1 MQLNRNNFIS
11 FLIQSEP
18 GKPAIANGLRAALSL
33 GIPMLIGQLIN
44 QRESG
49 LFIGLIA
56 YFVNLANVAGS
67 YQIKAKAMAI
77 ATLGIT
83 ISVFIGTLVASIPI
97 LAVILTFLW
106 GMASGFASLYGNTG
120 ANVGLVVGTS
130 FISTI
135 SLPDDLDVALMRSL
149 LCLIAGG
156 WAMLLSL
163 VMWPLKPYDLLR
175 IAVAECFNALANY
188 LQTFAGKAATTENI
202 LDVRKALETA
212 RMTLGTARIGQ
223 SAQSW
228 MGEQLLVLIQDGDR
242 LLGSVIA
249 LTELLETYSHQ
260 QQYRSVQYL
269 IDDTLTQMSIVFRSI
284 AKVISGKSASI
295 DFGNLSRIY
304 EALKER
310 QHLLLDTLKQASVG
324 KETDYTQLVALGS
337 LVRTIAKPIE
347 QLQYTAQSAKSL
359 IEPSNTSQ
367 RHVEPLLLIKTE
379 RQSLLSLLRENCT
392 LESAIFRH
400 ALRLGVS
407 LSIGVILYSITNLPM
422 GYWITLTTMLVLKP
436 NLGGTFQRFFQRV
449 GGTILG
455 AVVAA
460 IILVAIAT
468 KPILDIISVIT
479 VFFGVA
485 LIGFNYGYSVVFLS
499 IFILLITDTSN
510 STGWQFAEVRVLN
523 TLIGAGLAFASHY
536 FIWPNWERDRFPRQ
550 LAIALRETQIYFSDV
565 MSVYEGTETYD
576 ARIIAQRR
584 QTGLAIGNAQASF
597 QGLLREPK
605 MHPELVEPG
614 MTLLVYLGR
623 FTSAITVL
631 AAHLEHFRLTV
642 PLPELATFVSQI
654 SLVLE
659 QLADA
664 VEQEIIP
671 PPLPDLEAT
680 LHRIQPHLQALRTA
694 RVRELE
700 IDLLSVIAVNRGYTP
715 MRQAVIDYSILDLEI
730 DQIVRRLTAMYSAIV
745 RLKSVARKTRDNS

>member
-83 ISVFIGTLVASIPI
+83 ISVFIGTIVASIPI

-269 IDDTLTQMSIVFRSI
+269 IDDTLT
-284 AKVISGKSASI
+284 
-295 DFGNLSRIY
+295 
-304 EALKER
+304 
-310 QHLLLDTLKQASVG
+310 
-324 KETDYTQLVALGS
+324 GS
-337 LVRTIAKPIE
+337 T
-347 QLQYTAQSAKSL
+347 
-359 IEPSNTSQ
+359 EPAMLN
-367 RHVEPLLLIKTE
+367 
-379 RQSLLSLLRENCT
+379 
-392 LESAIFRH
+392 
-400 ALRLGVS
+400 RL
-407 LSIGVILYSITNLPM
+407 
-422 GYWITLTTMLVLKP
+422 
-436 NLGGTFQRFFQRV
+436 
-449 GGTILG
+449 
-455 AVVAA
+455 
-460 IILVAIAT
+460 
-468 KPILDIISVIT
+468 
-479 VFFGVA
+479 
-485 LIGFNYGYSVVFLS
+485 
-499 IFILLITDTSN
+499 
-510 STGWQFAEVRVLN
+510 
-523 TLIGAGLAFASHY
+523 
-536 FIWPNWERDRFPRQ
+536 
-550 LAIALRETQIYFSDV
+550 
-565 MSVYEGTETYD
+565 
-576 ARIIAQRR
+576 
-584 QTGLAIGNAQASF
+584 
-597 QGLLREPK
+597 
-605 MHPELVEPG
+605 
-614 MTLLVYLGR
+614 
-623 FTSAITVL
+623 
-631 AAHLEHFRLTV
+631 
-642 PLPELATFVSQI
+642 
-654 SLVLE
+654 
-659 QLADA
+659 
-664 VEQEIIP
+664 
-671 PPLPDLEAT
+671 
-680 LHRIQPHLQALRTA
+680 
-694 RVRELE
+694 
-700 IDLLSVIAVNRGYTP
+700 
-715 MRQAVIDYSILDLEI
+715 
-730 DQIVRRLTAMYSAIV
+730 
-745 RLKSVARKTRDNS
+745 